1 MALVIC
7 SGQRRPDTG
16 QLGAAAWEER
26 RPGDGRPELKAGGL
40 WHFQQGKHLVEAA
53 GVISCC

>member
-7 SGQRRPDTG
+7 SGQRHPDMG
-16 QLGAAAWEER
+16 QLGAAAWKER
-26 RPGDGRPELKAGGL
+26 RPGDGRPELKAGL